1 MNRIATLNRH
11 SFTKKTC
18 LFFVA
23 VFYALLCFSCATD
36 SKNIEVQKQNDFEQ
50 IDLENQEAEKL
61 QKEKEERKRLF
72 YQTHFADG
80 SPIYTTEN
88 LWNDK
93 DSILLLFAGDI
104 MAHAPNWSF
113 GKYENIYADI
123 APIVKEADLSFAN
136 LETPVD
142 KNVPYST
149 YPNFNV
155 HSAYAQATFDA
166 GFCVFSLAN
175 NHTNDQGRDGIIETR
190 NYFSEVRES
199 TKDSERPI
207 YSAGLKEKSGGD
219 LTYEVI
225 EKNGWKIL
233 FVAFTELLN
242 SPTASSWIDYI
253 PPTKERRESLIK
265 ELVKLRKEN
274 PCDLFVVSIHTS
286 EPEYV
291 FEITEK
297 QKNFYYDLLESS
309 ADVIW
314 CNHPHVSKKW
324 EVVNI
329 QGKAKKIIFY
339 DMGNTISAQR
349 TNPQFKNPE
358 TLRDYTGDGYMA
370 RVRFVKNQG
379 ETQIVFVDP
388 ILLTTYITPENQYV
402 IKILNDNFLSE
413 LKSQENH
420 KWADYLF
427 ERKKLMEKIKGTT
440 TWQ

>member
-1 MNRIATLNRH
+1 MYSKEEIAELIIKNPQEYNTY
-11 SFTKKTC
+11 KKTVEELDLTELDFSNITLEEIDFSNC
-18 LFFVA
+18 ELAGTSFNDAHVSNCNFTGADLNAADFTRANIVECDFSESILNGTDFSYAA
-23 VFYALLCFSCATD
+23 VNYC
-36 SKNIEVQKQNDFEQ
+36 N
-50 IDLENQEAEKL
+50 
-61 QKEKEERKRLF
+61 
-72 YQTHFADG
+72 FADA
-80 SPIYTTEN
+80 
-88 LWNDK
+88 DM
-93 DSILLLFAGDI
+93 AGC
-104 MAHAPNWSF
+104 
-113 GKYENIYADI
+113 
-123 APIVKEADLSFAN
+123 IVKEADLSFAN